1 MERRVAPIAIGQ
13 AHAEPADLTGP
24 ARQHWRAIMLMVLV
38 TTLWSSA
45 GVVTRQLEQ
54 AQSFEVTFWRSIF
67 AAMCVALYLLLV
79 RRDFFRSLRA
89 LGWPGVFSGLM
100 WSVMFSCF
108 MIALTLTT
116 VANTL
121 IVLSVAPVL
130 TALLARVFLRERAIP
145 ARTWVAIT
153 LASLGL
159 AWMFGHGFQGG
170 HVVGMLVAFGVPLA
184 SASNFII
191 TRKFGQTIDLIPAI
205 FIGGVISALVMLPFA
220 WGELSTGSISSHDL
234 SLLAALGI
242 FQLAL
247 PCMLMVRAARHL
259 SAPELALLALLEVL
273 LGPLWAWLGAGEVP
287 AASTLTGGAVVL
299 GALILNEAST
309 MRRSRPA

>member
-1 MERRVAPIAIGQ
+1 
-13 AHAEPADLTGP
+13 
-24 ARQHWRAIMLMVLV
+24 MLMLLV

-45 GVVTRQLEQ
+45 GVVTRQLEH
-54 AQSFEVTFWRSIF
+54 AQTFEVTFWRSIF
-67 AAMCVALYLLLV
+67 AALCVALYLLLV

-89 LGWPGVFSGLM
+89 LGWPGLFSGLM

-121 IVLSVAPVL
+121 IVMSVAPVL
-130 TALLARVFLRERAIP
+130 TALMAKLFLRERAIP
-145 ARTWVAIT
+145 ARTWVAIG
-153 LASLGL
+153 LASFGL

-170 HVVGMLVAFGVPLA
+170 HVAGMLVAFGVPLA

-191 TRKFGQTIDLIPAI
+191 TRKFGSTIDLIPAV
-205 FIGGVISALVMLPFA
+205 FVGGVISALMMLPFA
-220 WGELSTGSISSHDL
+220 WSELSAGAISAHDL

-242 FQLAL
+242 FQLGL

-259 SAPELALLALLEVL
+259 SAPELALLALFEVL
-273 LGPLWAWLGAGEVP
+273 LGPIWAWLGAGEVP

-299 GALILNEAST
+299 GALIFNEASA
-309 MRRSRPA
+309 MRSRRPA